1 VDDYNKLIDS
11 LNEKYS
17 EQKYSDY
24 KPLTEA
30 QKKGMKD
37 EEIEKWEEKAKSG
50 LLYHNDTVRDLM
62 SAMREAVYTK
72 VDAVDSEYNT
82 LSAIGI
88 TSSNVKGHLTLDETK
103 LNKALAADPDCVY
116 QLFAS
121 DQDSTYIAGST
132 NKNKI
137 TSAQQRQDYANT
149 GVANRLYNVMTNH
162 MSKIS
167 DIAGTSKDAN
177 DQSYLGKL
185 ITDMQTKMK
194 SFKTQMSAYESKLF
208 KRYDAME
215 VALSRL
221 NMQLGYIAGSF
232 S

>member
-1 VDDYNKLIDS
+1 MT
-11 LNEKYS
+11 EK
-17 EQKYSDY
+17 Q
-24 KPLTEA
+24 
-30 QKKGMKD
+30 
-37 EEIEKWEEKAKSG
+37 IEKWNEKAKSG
-50 LLYHNDTVRDLM
+50 LLYHNSEIQALV
-62 SAMREAVYTK
+62 SSMREAIYTK
-72 VDAVDSEYNT
+72 VDAVDSQYNT
-82 LSAIGI
+82 LSSIGI
-88 TSSNVKGHLTLDETK
+88 TTTNTKGHLTIDTDK
-103 LNKALAADPDCVY
+103 LKKALADDPDCVY

-149 GVANRLYNVMTNH
+149 GVANRLYNAMTTH

-167 DIAGTSKDAN
+167 DIAGTSKSTD

-185 ITDMQTKMK
+185 ITEMQTKMK
-194 SFKTQMSAYESKLF
+194 SFKTQMTAYENKLY

-215 VALSRL
+215 VALARL
-221 NMQLGYIAGSF
+221 NMQLGYISGSF